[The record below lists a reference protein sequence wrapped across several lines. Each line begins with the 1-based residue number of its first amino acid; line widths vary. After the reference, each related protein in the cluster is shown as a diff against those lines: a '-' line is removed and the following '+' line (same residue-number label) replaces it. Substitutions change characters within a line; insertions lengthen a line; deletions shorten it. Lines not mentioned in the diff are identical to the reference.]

1 MGFRYA
7 KVETDADLTDAVFT
21 AHAVYSDMAV
31 TGAFTC
37 GNDAVNQLV
46 KNSVWSQKGN
56 FCDSHRLPDPR
67 TRRLDRGYGRVY

>member
-21 AHAVYSDMAV
+21 AYAVYSDMAV

-37 GNDAVNQLV
+37 GNDAVNRLV
-46 KNSVWSQKGN
+46 KDVYKRQAYRGQ
-56 FCDSHRLPDPR
+56 CVGQRLCK
-67 TRRLDRGYGRVY
+67 LSAQNH